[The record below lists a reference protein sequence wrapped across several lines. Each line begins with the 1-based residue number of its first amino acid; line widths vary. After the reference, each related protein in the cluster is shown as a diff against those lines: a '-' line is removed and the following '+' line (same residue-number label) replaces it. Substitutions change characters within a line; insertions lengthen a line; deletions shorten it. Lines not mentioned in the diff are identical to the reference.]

1 MDKAMIVR
9 NANGESPAQMVN
21 VKIYNQVY
29 TIRTNDGDVERTERL
44 AAQVDQRMRE
54 IGYGVLTADTLK
66 VAILAALHIAAEL
79 DRANLRYAELNEELA
94 ARSGECAAELDQ
106 VLKGGK

>member
-9 NANGESPAQMVN
+9 NVSSESPAQMVN

-29 TIRTNDGDVERTERL
+29 TIRTNDGDLERTERL
-44 AAQVDQRMRE
+44 AALVDQRMRE

-79 DRANLRYAELNEELA
+79 DRANLHYEELSQTLA
-94 ARSGECAAELDQ
+94 ARSSECAAVLDQ
-106 VLKGGK
+106 LLKSGK

>member
-1 MDKAMIVR
+1 MNKAMIVR
-9 NANGESPAQMVN
+9 NVGGESPAQMVN

-44 AAQVDQRMRE
+44 AALVDQRMRE
-54 IGYGVLTADTLK
+54 IHGVLTADTLK

-79 DRANLRYAELNEELA
+79 DRANLRYEELSETLA
-94 ARSGECAAELDQ
+94 ARSGECAAALDQ
-106 VLKGGK
+106 VLKGSK